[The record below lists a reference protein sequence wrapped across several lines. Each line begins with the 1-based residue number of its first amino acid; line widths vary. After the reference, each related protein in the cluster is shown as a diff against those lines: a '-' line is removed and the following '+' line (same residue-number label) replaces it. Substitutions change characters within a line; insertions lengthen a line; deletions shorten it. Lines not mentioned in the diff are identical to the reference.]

1 MKIRQLLLCALFAAM
16 TAASVFLPRV
26 PIPGTPLMFT
36 FQTFVVF
43 LAGLLLEPKYALISQ
58 AVYMALGLIG
68 LPVFMSGGG
77 LSYVLQPSFGFIIGF
92 SVCALLT
99 SLLVRKALLQFIGAD
114 HRHKVMPAVKMALY
128 ALLSMTAMYIIAIV
142 YMYLI
147 YSLYLNQTTSIFLI
161 AGNVAVFLLM
171 DAVKFAAAL
180 PLGAAI
186 LRRLPN
192 TVLPVAKNTSG
203 KSGANQ

>member
-1 MKIRQLLLCALFAAM
+1 MKTRQLFVCALFAAM
-16 TAASVFLPRV
+16 TAASVFLPRI

-43 LAGLLLEPKYALISQ
+43 LAGLLLEPKYALVSQ
-58 AVYMALGLIG
+58 LVYMALGLVG

-77 LSYVLQPSFGFIIGF
+77 ISYVLQPSFGFIIGF
-92 SVCALLT
+92 GVSAFLI
-99 SLLVRKALLQFIGAD
+99 SLLVRKQLLKYIHSDRKKRAVLTGKIALFSLVSMS
-114 HRHKVMPAVKMALY
+114 VMYV
-128 ALLSMTAMYIIAIV
+128 IAII

-147 YSLYLNQTTSIFLI
+147 NSLYLDQATSIFVI

-180 PLGAAI
+180 PLGAAV
-186 LRRLPN
+186 LRRLPG
-192 TVLPVAKNTSG
+192 TVMQSVADKTPSVH
-203 KSGANQ
+203 